1 MAKVFNTSVELK
13 PPYGEEPIAF
23 SAPEVYQQAHAHQDI
38 HAFTEANG
46 VVTEVF
52 IPWEKVAAVNFS
64 VTDSESTA
72 PKDAF
77 CGGEA

>member
-1 MAKVFNTSVELK
+1 MAKVFNTSLELK

-38 HAFTEANG
+38 HTYVDRDG
-46 VVTEVF
+46 TQTEVF
-52 IPWEKVAAVNFS
+52 IPWEKVAVVYFF